1 MFRRS
6 GRVALAATLMTM
18 CAAGAGAREMVA
30 FGAAVR
36 PGTIVVRTA
45 ERRLYL
51 VLGNGA
57 ALRYP
62 AAVGRPGKQWFGTAV
77 IDGKHVRPAWAPP
90 REVKRDNPRLP
101 NLIPGGAPNNP
112 MGVAALTLSGG
123 EYAIHGTNRP
133 GSIGTYASYGCI
145 RMFNHDI
152 ADLFERVSVG
162 TPVVVTR

>member
-1 MFRRS
+1 MFGRS
-6 GRVALAATLMTM
+6 GRVALTAALAL
-18 CAAGAGAREMVA
+18 CAAGAAEAREMVA
-30 FGAAVR
+30 FEAAVR
-36 PGTIVVRTA
+36 PGTIVVSTA
-45 ERRLYL
+45 ARRLYL

-57 ALRYP
+57 ALSYP
-62 AAVGRPGKQWFGTAV
+62 VAVGRPGKQWFGTRL

-145 RMFNHDI
+145 RMHNHDI
-152 ADLFERVSVG
+152 ADLFQRVAVG
-162 TPVVVTR
+162 TPVMVTR

>member
-6 GRVALAATLMTM
+6 GRVALAAAFVA
-18 CAAGAGAREMVA
+18 CAAGAARAREMAA
-30 FGAAVR
+30 FEAAVR
-36 PGTIVVRTA
+36 PGTVVVRTA

-62 AAVGRPGKQWFGTAV
+62 VAVGKPGKQWFGTAV

-101 NLIPGGAPNNP
+101 NLIPGGAPSNP

-145 RMFNHDI
+145 RMLNHDI
-152 ADLFERVSVG
+152 ADLFQRVTVG
-162 TPVVVTR
+162 TPVMVTR